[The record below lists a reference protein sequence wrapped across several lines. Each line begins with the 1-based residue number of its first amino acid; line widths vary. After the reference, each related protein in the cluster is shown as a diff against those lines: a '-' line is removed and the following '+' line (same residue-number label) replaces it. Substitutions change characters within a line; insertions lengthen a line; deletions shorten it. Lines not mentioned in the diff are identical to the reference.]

1 MSVKK
6 FRPNVAAVIVDPANN
21 KVLMFQR
28 VPKKNKQLK
37 LLSDGGQLLWNWQFP
52 QGGVDPGETEEETLL
67 RELKE
72 EIGTNDVTILRIS
85 KKRTRY
91 HYPRKML
98 KILHQKN
105 EWKTFIGQQ
114 QKWFLLKLN
123 CDTKKITFSN
133 QPVEFEKFEWMYP
146 RKGLQKVV
154 PWKRKA
160 YRKGLRSLGII

>member
-1 MSVKK
+1 
-6 FRPNVAAVIVDPANN
+6 
-21 KVLMFQR
+21 
-28 VPKKNKQLK
+28 
-37 LLSDGGQLLWNWQFP
+37 
-52 QGGVDPGETEEETLL
+52 
-67 RELKE
+67 
-72 EIGTNDVTILRIS
+72 
-85 KKRTRY
+85 
-91 HYPRKML
+91 ML

-123 CDTKKITFSN
+123 CDTKEITFTN
-133 QPVEFEKFEWMYP
+133 QPVEFEKFEWIYP